1 MARKFHQQ
9 LDPDKKLEIIEHLN
23 AQITYSDVEG
33 DLIETEFDK
42 LIELSDLERIFN
54 SGELHITDFKPIIK
68 DSSVYSYLVQRGISP
83 ELHKH
88 IYLRLS

>member
-42 LIELSDLERIFN
+42 LIELSV
-54 SGELHITDFKPIIK
+54 S
-68 DSSVYSYLVQRGISP
+68 
-83 ELHKH
+83 
-88 IYLRLS
+88 